1 MPGLLGFDALLDEL
15 ARTPPSAPRTFLDA
29 VKREYALGHVL
40 YADLERAADGSWRG
54 ALLHEP
60 HAVLERLLTIHGLAA
75 LDGLFRHAGDRHGP
89 GFMDPATLSQ
99 AQPSLAGPLAECNL
113 DRPMLVIP
121 LVPSRQGI
129 AFFGCTPGA
138 LQGWRRP
145 LRTLLA
151 ELGALAGLFHGA
163 RLNEP
168 VAAAFQTGSGGAA
181 IHLTPRE
188 REVLQWVAAGKSYW
202 EIGQILGIS
211 ERTVRHFMACC
222 REKLDSV
229 SNKQAVAKAVSAM
242 LIEVK
247 EYPWKPTG

>member
-15 ARTPPSAPRTFLDA
+15 ARTPPSAPHTFLDA
-29 VKREYALGHVL
+29 LKREYALGHVL
-40 YADLERAADGSWRG
+40 YADLERTAEGGWRG
-54 ALLHEP
+54 QLLHAP
-60 HAVLERLLTIHGLAA
+60 HAALERLLATRGLAA

-89 GFMDPATLSQ
+89 GFIDPGTLSK
-99 AQPSLAGPLAECNL
+99 ANPALASPLAECNL

-129 AFFGCTPGA
+129 AFLGCTPGA
-138 LQGWRRP
+138 VQGWRRP
-145 LRTLLA
+145 LRTLLT
-151 ELGALAGLFHGA
+151 ELNALAGLFHGA
-163 RLNEP
+163 CLNEP
-168 VAAAFQTGSGGAA
+168 VAPALQAGHSAAA

-202 EIGQILGIS
+202 EIGRILGIS
-211 ERTVRHFMACC
+211 ERTVRYFMACC

-242 LIEVK
+242 LIEVG